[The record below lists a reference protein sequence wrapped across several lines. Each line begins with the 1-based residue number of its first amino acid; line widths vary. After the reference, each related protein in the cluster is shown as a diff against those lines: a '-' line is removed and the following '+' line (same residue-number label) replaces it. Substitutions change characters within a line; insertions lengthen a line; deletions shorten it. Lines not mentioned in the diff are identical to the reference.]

1 MSQLIGNGS
10 QPGDWEELEVF
21 CVGLGPRGFKRK
33 AGRSRVNRETHARIW
48 GGLEVKFLRSTRH
61 FNQRATLDTPTYSV
75 LSYLISPLTTLSSI
89 RR

>member
-33 AGRSRVNRETHARIW
+33 AGRSRVNREIHARIC
-48 GGLEVKFLRSTRH
+48 GGLEVKFLRSTRLCTWMI
-61 FNQRATLDTPTYSV
+61 F
-75 LSYLISPLTTLSSI
+75 SPLARYLQHFQI
-89 RR
+89 IVR